1 MTRTIAPL
9 LLPLLAACA
18 ASPAPAPVD
27 PTAAARRA
35 QCAEEHPLDGMA
47 AVACESDRARLV
59 AARSPAKRSSTH
71 RRATGAAPAP
81 VVLVVPSAPHAGQ
94 GLVDYGRQLAAPPV
108 NCTSIRM
115 GSFTSTSCR

>member
-27 PTAAARRA
+27 PAAAARRA

-47 AVACESDRARLV
+47 ARACESDRARLV
-59 AARSPAKRSSTH
+59 AD
-71 RRATGAAPAP
+71 RRPLAAPRPRRNAAVTAPAP
-81 VVLVVPSAPHAGQ
+81 VVLVVPAAPHAGQ